1 MPKKHAQHGG
11 PRPGAGRPRM
21 YKARGKISVV
31 MEQSLIDRL
40 ADYANNHCVSISTAV
55 QHAVEAWL
63 KRRK

>member
-1 MPKKHAQHGG
+1 
-11 PRPGAGRPRM
+11 M